1 MWVKLLPA
9 LLCLLMATSAA
20 SAGPALLLD
29 VKSGT
34 VIYSEE
40 QDQSWHP
47 ASLTKLMTAY
57 LAFEALK
64 NGALKSDDKLVCS
77 EKANKISPSKIGLK
91 VGGEIAVDLALR
103 ALVIKSANDMAI
115 MLGEKIAGDEAAFV
129 ERMNAK
135 AKALGM
141 TATHFTNP
149 HGLPDPMQTTT
160 ARDLAKLTLAIIRD
174 FPEHAALFAMPDM
187 TIGKRRLRSHNRLL
201 GHLPGADGMKTGF
214 ICDSGYN
221 IVASATRGDTRLLA
235 VVLGAPSAEARNVR
249 AAMLLE
255 HGFETGFWK
264 SFFGADTLETLPRSE
279 GATVVPAN
287 VRANVETRACGWRPS
302 KKGRSV
308 VAKADPP
315 EAVDEGDAPAA
326 AQAAAE
332 DSLAVPPPEQR
343 PGKR

>member
-1 MWVKLLPA
+1 MWARLLPA
-9 LLCLLMATSAA
+9 LLFVLWAWSAA
-20 SAGPALLLD
+20 VAGPALLVD
-29 VKSGT
+29 AKTGT
-34 VIYSEE
+34 VLYSEE

-47 ASLTKLMTAY
+47 ASLTKMMTAY

-64 NGALKSDDKLVCS
+64 NGTLHTDDKLLCG
-77 EKANKISPSKIGLK
+77 ENANKISPSKVGLK

-115 MLGEKIAGDEAAFV
+115 MLGEKIAGSEAAFV

-149 HGLPDPMQTTT
+149 HGLPDAMQVTT

-174 FPEHAALFAMPDM
+174 FPEQAQLFAMPDM
-187 TIGKRRLRSHNRLL
+187 TIGKKRLRSHNKLL
-201 GHLPGADGMKTGF
+201 GHLEGADGMKTGF

-221 IVASATRGDTRLLA
+221 IIASATRGDTRLIA

-249 AAMLLE
+249 AAMLIE

-287 VRANVETRACGWRPS
+287 VRSTVEAWACGWRPS
-302 KKGRSV
+302 KKTAT
-308 VAKADPP
+308 AKAAASAALD
-315 EAVDEGDAPAA
+315 AGDETAS
-326 AQAAAE
+326 AAE
-332 DSLAVPPPEQR
+332 AESGFVMPPPE
-343 PGKR
+343 PKPTKR